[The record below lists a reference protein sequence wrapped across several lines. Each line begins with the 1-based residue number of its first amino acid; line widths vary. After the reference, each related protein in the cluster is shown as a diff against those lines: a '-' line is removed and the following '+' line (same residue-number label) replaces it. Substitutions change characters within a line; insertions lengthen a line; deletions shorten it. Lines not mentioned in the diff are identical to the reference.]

1 MRLQSQK
8 SNVRSALV
16 LLLTSTAF
24 AAPAMAQQAADADAD
39 SNVIVV
45 TAQKREQNL
54 QDVPIA
60 INAIGNEK
68 LDQLQV
74 SELQD
79 VVKFLPSVTIQ
90 QGGPGF
96 AQVYFRGVASGENAN
111 HSASLPTV
119 GTYLDEMPITT
130 IQGALDLHA
139 YDLAR
144 VEALAG
150 PQGTLYGA
158 SSMAGTLKLV
168 TNAPD
173 PSGLYGSV
181 GVELNNV
188 AHGDFGSI
196 YEGFV
201 NVPIAEG
208 AGSAFGRLVS

>member
-1 MRLQSQK
+1 M
-8 SNVRSALV
+8 AA
-16 LLLTSTAF
+16 LLTSTAF
-24 AAPAMAQQAADADAD
+24 GVAVPAIAQDAADTD

-130 IQGALDLHA
+130 IQGA
-139 YDLAR
+139 
-144 VEALAG
+144 
-150 PQGTLYGA
+150 
-158 SSMAGTLKLV
+158 
-168 TNAPD
+168 
-173 PSGLYGSV
+173 
-181 GVELNNV
+181 
-188 AHGDFGSI
+188 
-196 YEGFV
+196 
-201 NVPIAEG
+201 
-208 AGSAFGRLVS
+208 